1 MLMRRCGAAI
11 LLLAICGGLGGCRAL
26 RAETVIAPEAVRD
39 AVQSQLGVE
48 LYVAPTVAGV
58 ATLTDV
64 DATYAATT
72 ASERILV
79 VVFDSR
85 EATVQLTGSARSDG
99 ALVVV
104 RNVVAIYDHD
114 RGTISR
120 LSELRTA
127 LRTLDAQTPD
137 QRD

>member
-1 MLMRRCGAAI
+1 MRSRRRGAAI
-11 LLLAICGGLGGCRAL
+11 VLLAICVALGGCRAL
-26 RAETVIAPEAVRD
+26 RADTVIAPEAARA
-39 AVQSQLGVE
+39 AVQAQLGVE
-48 LYVAPTVAGV
+48 LYTAATVASV

-72 ASERILV
+72 ASERLLV

-99 ALVVV
+99 DLVVV

-137 QRD
+137 QRG

>member
-1 MLMRRCGAAI
+1 MRMRRRGAAI
-11 LLLAICGGLGGCRAL
+11 LLLAICVVLGGCRAL
-26 RAETVIAPEAVRD
+26 RADTVIAPEAARA

-48 LYVAPTVAGV
+48 LYVAPTVASV
-58 ATLTDV
+58 AALTDV

-85 EATVQLTGSARSDG
+85 EATVQLTGSARPDG
-99 ALVVV
+99 ELVVA
-104 RNVVAIYDHD
+104 RNVVATYDHD
-114 RGTISR
+114 RGTTDRIGV
-120 LSELRTA
+120 LRRA
-127 LRTLDAQTPD
+127 LRELDAQTPD